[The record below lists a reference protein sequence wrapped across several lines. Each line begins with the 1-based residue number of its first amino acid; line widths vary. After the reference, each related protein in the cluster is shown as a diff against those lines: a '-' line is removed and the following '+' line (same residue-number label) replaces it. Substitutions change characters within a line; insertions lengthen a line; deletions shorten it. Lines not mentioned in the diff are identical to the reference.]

1 MQHCK
6 FKQFTCNRKK
16 TFYYSSSNFFP
27 FPFPFQSLYRW
38 RDGIARAEDESTG
51 YILPNKT
58 LLEIG
63 LLLISTYLV
72 VLLFLPWLI
81 TLPLIFG
88 FIAKEMP
95 VTSGKLKRIVKS
107 RNLFLERH
115 LGHVINNIRDAIAA
129 SGAFESVAEQLKK
142 GKLEEVCYVIL
153 I

>member
-1 MQHCK
+1 VQHCK
-6 FKQFTCNRKK
+6 FKQFTCYTKK
-16 TFYYSSSNFFP
+16 KSITRHLISL
-27 FPFPFQSLYRW
+27 PFPFQSLYRW

-72 VLLFLPWLI
+72 VLLCLPWLI

-88 FIAKEMP
+88 SIAKEMP

-115 LGHVINNIRDAIAA
+115 LSHVINNIRDAIAA

-142 GKLEEVCYVIL
+142 GKLEEVCYLIL